1 MMQSFL
7 LAAGLGTRL
16 KPLTD
21 TMPKALVPVAGAPL
35 LKHISQKLINAGAT
49 RIVVNAHHFAQQIV
63 DYIAV
68 HDWGVE
74 MSISDESTQLLDT
87 GGGLKKAQ
95 HLFSPSSPILIHNVD
110 ILSNANLQQLLT
122 AHSHHDITLLVSQRT
137 TNRYLLFND
146 EMRLVGWTNTQT
158 GEVRSPYPHLDPS
171 TCKQLAFSGIHIFS
185 PKLFPLMNDYPE
197 KFPIM
202 DFYLNHCHEI
212 DIYGTTQAGLQL
224 LDVGKC
230 NALAE
235 AEKFITTLG
244 AAGNII

>member
-21 TMPKALVPVAGAPL
+21 SIPKALVPVAGTPL
-35 LKHISQKLINAGAT
+35 LKHISQKLIDAGAE

-63 DYIAV
+63 DYIASQ
-68 HDWGVE
+68 DWSVE
-74 MSISDESTQLLDT
+74 VKISDESAQLLDT

-95 HLFSPSSPILIHNVD
+95 HLFSPNSPILIHNVD
-110 ILSNANLQQLLT
+110 ILSNANLQQLEH
-122 AHSHHDITLLVSQRT
+122 AHKHHDVTLLVSKRT

-146 EMRLVGWTNTQT
+146 DMRLVGWTNILT
-158 GEVRSPYPHLDPS
+158 GEVRSPYPNLDPS
-171 TCKQLAFSGIHIFS
+171 ACKQFAFSGIHLFS
-185 PKLFPLMNDYPE
+185 PELFPLMNDYPD

-202 DFYLNHCHEI
+202 EFYLNHCHEI
-212 DIYGTTQAGLQL
+212 DIYGTTQEGLQL

-230 NALAE
+230 DALAE
-235 AEKFITTLG
+235 AEKFITTLN
-244 AAGNII
+244 AASNIN

>member
-1 MMQSFL
+1 MQSFL

-35 LKHISQKLINAGAT
+35 LKHISQKLIDAGAT
-49 RIVVNAHHFAQQIV
+49 RIVVNAHHFSEQIV
-63 DYIAV
+63 DYIAT

-74 MSISDESTQLLDT
+74 MRISDESAQLLDT

-122 AHSHHDITLLVSQRT
+122 AHNQHDVTLLVSQRT

-146 EMRLVGWTNTQT
+146 DMRLVGWTNTQT

-212 DIYGTTQAGLQL
+212 DIYGATQTGLQL

>member
-1 MMQSFL
+1 MQSFL

-35 LKHISQKLINAGAT
+35 LKHISQKLIDAGAT

-68 HDWGVE
+68 HDWGIE
-74 MSISDESTQLLDT
+74 MSISNESTQLLDT

-122 AHSHHDITLLVSQRT
+122 AHNQHDITLLVSQRT

-212 DIYGTTQAGLQL
+212 DIYGATQTGLQL

>member
-1 MMQSFL
+1 MQSFL

-35 LKHISQKLINAGAT
+35 LKHISQKLIDAGAT
-49 RIVVNAHHFAQQIV
+49 RIVVNAHHFSEQIV
-63 DYIAV
+63 DYIAT

-74 MSISDESTQLLDT
+74 MSISDESAKLLDT

-122 AHSHHDITLLVSQRT
+122 AHSHHDVTLLVSKRT

-146 EMRLVGWTNTQT
+146 EMRLVGWTNTHT

-212 DIYGTTQAGLQL
+212 DIYGTTQTGLQL

-244 AAGNII
+244 AAGNTI